1 MQCECSTWA
10 GDLGRRIGEHHA
22 DCTKV
27 AHLRDKYV
35 LLLRTL
41 ATIQPPT
48 SCYVCMD
55 DDGTV
60 IIRGWRQHER
70 DQLAEVINGAGIGPI
85 SVDK

>member
-1 MQCECSTWA
+1 
-10 GDLGRRIGEHHA
+10 
-22 DCTKV
+22 
-27 AHLRDKYV
+27 
-35 LLLRTL
+35 
-41 ATIQPPT
+41 
-48 SCYVCMD
+48 MD